1 MPSHYYSLLGIVR
14 ATPIKHGWNVEV
26 SYKDEDIH
34 SGPYKTT
41 TKWHPVKEV
50 TTVDEL
56 NDLVLKLCS
65 EETKRET

>member
-1 MPSHYYSLLGIVR
+1 MPDHYYSLLGMVK
-14 ATPIKHGWNVEV
+14 ATKNKHGWTVEV

-41 TKWHPVKEV
+41 TKWHPVGDV
-50 TTVDEL
+50 TTVEEL
-56 NDLVLKLCS
+56 NSLVMTLVN